1 MLARERMGERER
13 EELRGGGVAK
23 TLVVNDGESHFRSS
37 YSDINTVLHN
47 KCKQ

>member
-13 EELRGGGVAK
+13 EELRGGVAK